1 MPVNNS
7 QHFFKD
13 LEKNIT
19 KGIVTES
26 SNNMK
31 RILTKTVDMKID
43 FNTEEITNF
52 NNNRLLNNNSAVS
65 FDNVKIN

>member
-1 MPVNNS
+1 
-7 QHFFKD
+7 
-13 LEKNIT
+13 
-19 KGIVTES
+19 
-26 SNNMK
+26 MK